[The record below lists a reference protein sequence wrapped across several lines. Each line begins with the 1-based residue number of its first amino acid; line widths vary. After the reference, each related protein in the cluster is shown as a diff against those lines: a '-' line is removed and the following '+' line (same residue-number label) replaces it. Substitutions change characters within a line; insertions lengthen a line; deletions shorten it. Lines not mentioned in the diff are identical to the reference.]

1 MTRPPNLFA
10 GWFYIANNPGVAN
23 NCLQAWRH
31 YCRCGFKQNLDPHP
45 VFDTQFYREKHLP
58 NQPDVNPLLHYVRRP
73 DQLLQTHPLFDC
85 GFFVD
90 QLSAEQQKSKAEDQT
105 WLECL
110 LANNHEWKVDPSS
123 EFCSHRYLEIYPDID
138 DLNMSALFHYLA
150 HGRKKGRLAFV
161 PSGAV
166 PTLFDAQY
174 YLRENQDVSAAHLD
188 PWQHYCEFGIHE
200 NRNPHPVFHTAF
212 YRDKYLNGDSS
223 VNPLLHYMAHRGA
236 ALDTHPLF
244 CGRFY
249 VSQLDSP
256 PAGITPLEHFLQFNR
271 ENLASPS
278 PLFCSRRYLEYHSD
292 INNCQANP
300 LYNYLSRGHSAGR
313 KAFLD
318 VKHIGVVQR
327 LSEREMELLS
337 HFPIPNLQLAG
348 ALNRICQDKPTLLCV
363 SHAASKTGAP
373 LIIHKIAE
381 QLKAQYD
388 VNIVNIL
395 CQGGEL
401 VNRFEALGP
410 TVCLHNSV
418 GTLHEFD
425 QELIRFILKT
435 VSPFAMLVNSAESRH
450 LLPEL
455 ARSGVPIHTLV
466 HENARCF
473 EAGTFAPIAKHSDRV
488 IFPSQSVADAAYE
501 TTDFRQRQSVI
512 LPQGLLDEKM
522 LEAEIG
528 LNTVDIREQWNIPA
542 AAKLVLGCGTG
553 NGRKGLDLF
562 VSTALSTLNRVPK
575 NSVVFGWLG
584 KLPEYFNAEHA
595 FWALKDVET
604 AGQQENI
611 LFFGPVDNVASYFQS
626 SDLFFLPSRMD
637 PFPCVV
643 NEAMASGKPVVL
655 FDQGSGCVD
664 IVKPDGGAVIP
675 YGDVAA
681 ASESI
686 AKLCNAPNQ
695 RQRMGARNREYVKQ
709 HLKFD
714 DYVTHL
720 ANGLVESIDP
730 SRHCEGEV
738 AKLFRARVCGFQS
751 DRKRILFTLPAWNVS
766 GVNTFVENLI
776 RELLDRNYDASILF
790 TTRDPDRIEANQ
802 MPDVPYRFLASKTLP
817 PDETRR
823 QLTEYIG
830 ANAPCVFVPNYDYVA
845 SSITDQLPTNVG
857 VMGVLHCDEDEHY
870 LHAYRMGHYWD
881 AMVAVSHTIAS
892 KILQLNPVFE
902 DRLTTIPYGVPVPDS
917 RPRQNTYSSAIRIA
931 YCGRF
936 VQEQKRVLDFV
947 QLVQCLHERNLPFQL
962 TLIGDGP
969 DGEQLAS
976 QMQPFV
982 DKGLVRLTGR
992 LNPQEVRQELEQH
1005 DLFALMSDYEGLPL
1019 SLLEAMAVECVPIVT
1034 AVESGITEILTDSHN
1049 AMISPLRNPS
1059 AMADN
1064 IAQLQ
1069 KNPALRMNLGRAAKQ
1084 ALHDNGLS
1092 AKGMARQYEAVL
1104 ERIFTVLN
1112 QLESRSK
1119 TIPLNC
1125 PKVRTLLDAA

>member
-1 MTRPPNLFA
+1 MTRPPKLFA
-10 GWFYIANNPGVAN
+10 AWFYIANNPGVAN
-23 NCLQAWRH
+23 NHLEAWQH

-45 VFDTQFYREKHLP
+45 VFDTQFYREQHLP
-58 NQPDVNPLLHYVRRP
+58 NQPAVNPLLHYIRQP
-73 DQLLQTHPLFDC
+73 GQLLPTHPLFDC
-85 GFFVD
+85 RFFVD
-90 QLSAEQQKSKAEDQT
+90 QLSAQQKKSKAEDQT

-123 EFCSHRYLEIYPDID
+123 AFCSHRYLEIYPDVD
-138 DLNMSALFHYLA
+138 ALNMSALFHFLA
-150 HGRKKGRLAFV
+150 HGQKKGRLAFV
-161 PSGAV
+161 PSGTV

-174 YLRENQDVSAAHLD
+174 YLRENQDVRAANLD

-212 YRDKYLNGDSS
+212 YRDKYLNGDTT
-223 VNPLLHYMAHRGA
+223 VNPLLHYMTHQGA
-236 ALDTHPLF
+236 PLDTHPLF
-244 CGRFY
+244 CGKCY
-249 VSQLDSP
+249 VSQLDERP
-256 PAGITPLEHFLQFNR
+256 RTVTPLEHFLKHNR
-271 ENLASPS
+271 QNLASPS
-278 PLFCSRRYLEYHSD
+278 PLFSSQRYLEYYAD
-292 INNCQANP
+292 IRRCQANP
-300 LYNYLSRGHSAGR
+300 LVNYLSRGHSNGR
-313 KAFLD
+313 KAFMDVGRFHMLTGLNETELD
-318 VKHIGVVQR
+318 
-327 LSEREMELLS
+327 LLS
-337 HFPIPNLQLAG
+337 HFPVPNLELING
-348 ALNRICQDKPTLLCV
+348 LKRLDPEKPTLLSV
-363 SHAASKTGAP
+363 SHTASKTGAP

-381 QLKAQYD
+381 QLQAKYD
-388 VNIVNIL
+388 VNILNIL
-395 CQGGEL
+395 CDSGEL
-401 VNRFEALGP
+401 VGRFEAIGP
-410 TVCLHNSV
+410 TVCLQDSAD
-418 GTLHEFD
+418 TLHPFD
-425 QELIRFILKT
+425 RELIKLLTSQTTPLAI
-435 VSPFAMLVNSAESRH
+435 LVNSVESRH

-455 ARSGVPIHTLV
+455 AKLGAPIHTLV

-473 EAGTFAPIAKHSDRV
+473 EAGALAPVAKHSDRV

-501 TTDFRQRQSVI
+501 TTDFRQRQSAI
-512 LPQGLLDEKM
+512 LPQGLLNEEM
-522 LEAEIG
+522 LAAEIG

-542 AAKLVLGCGTG
+542 ATKLVLGCGTG

-584 KLPEYFNAEHA
+584 KLPEYYNADHG

-686 AKLCNAPNQ
+686 AQLCNAPDQ
-695 RQRMGARNREYVKQ
+695 MQRMGARNREYVKR

-714 DYVTHL
+714 DYVTRL

-730 SRHCEGEV
+730 SRHCEVEA
-738 AKLFRARVCGFQS
+738 AKLFRARVCDFQS

-823 QLTEYIG
+823 QLNDYIC

-845 SSITDQLPTNVG
+845 SSITDRLPANVG

-892 KILQLNPVFE
+892 RILKLNPVFE
-902 DRLTTIPYGVPVPDS
+902 DRLTTIPYGVAVPES
-917 RPRQNTYSSAIRIA
+917 RPPQNTYASAIRIA
-931 YCGRF
+931 YCGRL

-947 QLVQCLHERNLPFQL
+947 RLVQCLHERNLPFQL

-976 QMQPFV
+976 QMQPFM
-982 DKGLVRLTGR
+982 DQGLVRLTGR
-992 LNPQEVRQELEQH
+992 LNPREVRQELEQH

-1019 SLLEAMAVECVPIVT
+1019 SLLEAMAVECVPVVT

-1049 AMISPLRNPS
+1049 AMISPLQNPS

-1084 ALHDNGLS
+1084 SLHDNGLS
-1092 AKGMARQYEAVL
+1092 AKGMAGQYEAVL
-1104 ERIFTVLN
+1104 ERIFTALN
-1112 QLESRSK
+1112 QSESRSK
-1119 TIPLNC
+1119 TIPLDC
-1125 PKVRTLLDAA
+1125 PKVRALLDAA